1 MVQIVVPNAFCKRPV
16 QGCPLGSPIPA
27 GKIASNPVCLAH
39 IAVFKQ
45 IRTPMSLEK
54 IFADVFDI
62 AEETVLD
69 SLALTD
75 IPTWD
80 SMAHMM
86 FIVRLEEDYLIQFTG
101 DEIADIRTVGDTR
114 AALLLHGVK
123 L

>member
-1 MVQIVVPNAFCKRPV
+1 
-16 QGCPLGSPIPA
+16 
-27 GKIASNPVCLAH
+27 
-39 IAVFKQ
+39 
-45 IRTPMSLEK
+45 MSLEK

>member
-1 MVQIVVPNAFCKRPV
+1 
-16 QGCPLGSPIPA
+16 
-27 GKIASNPVCLAH
+27 
-39 IAVFKQ
+39 
-45 IRTPMSLEK
+45 MSLEK

-62 AEETVLD
+62 AEGTVLD
-69 SLALTD
+69 SLALAD

-86 FIVRLEEDYLIQFTG
+86 FIVRLEEDYQIQFTG

-114 AALLLHGVK
+114 AALLLHGAK